1 MVYEGETIDMC
12 AFSMPYRLSVDCC
25 GDSNIYMAFRLVSS
39 SSSAVTGFVLA
50 RHMTASMTGSRSR
63 YLLLEPEPNIVVVDV
78 RQYEID
84 AFYYL
89 GRAECYTMSV
99 V

>member
-1 MVYEGETIDMC
+1 MVYEGETGDIC
-12 AFSMPYRLSVDCC
+12 ASSMPYRLSVDCC
-25 GDSNIYMAFRLVSS
+25 GDYMAFRLVLS

-63 YLLLEPEPNIVVVDV
+63 YLLLEPAPNIVVVDV
-78 RQYEID
+78 RQCEID

-89 GRAECYTMSV
+89 GRAEWYTMSV
-99 V
+99 G